1 MTETTLHR
9 FEAPDEEYLTFTH
22 NSGLR
27 VFYSQKDF
35 RNTYVVLGVNFGSV
49 DEQLPLEGGP
59 LPTGC
64 AHFLEHKMFENPDGE
79 DTFLKFSRVGASAN
93 AYTAHERTCYLF
105 STSEQVEEALAIL
118 LESVFTPH
126 FTPEN
131 VRKEKGIIVEEINM
145 YKDDPGDAL
154 YHALLKGLYEH
165 CPVRENI
172 CGGIS
177 SVRQM
182 TSDTLYRAYNAYYRP
197 DNMVL
202 SICGK
207 CDLARLEAL
216 LDATL
221 PQRPTMPLV
230 KKEYPL
236 EKKDCHRR
244 FVRIFRD
251 VATPM
256 TAIGI
261 KVPPFCG
268 SAEERIG
275 RFAAMC
281 LLAQALFS
289 PGSPFVGRLKEEN
302 LIPDE
307 PSYELSDRSCF
318 AHILFFADCYDP
330 SALFALFDRQIKEIV
345 KEGIDE
351 DTFLRCKRVL
361 YAEHLEEFNSTEDT
375 AALYLGDAL
384 EGCDG
389 IDYSAILHS
398 ITREEVNDL
407 ARSLLKK
414 EKICKCRLLPYEYRK
429 EHNNDCN
436 S

>member
-1 MTETTLHR
+1 MVTTTLHR
-9 FEAPDEEYLTFTH
+9 FESLSEEYLTFTH
-22 NSGLR
+22 KSGLR
-27 VFYSQKDF
+27 VFYSQKEF

-59 LPTGC
+59 LPAGC

-126 FTPEN
+126 FTAEN
-131 VRKEKGIIVEEINM
+131 VRKEKGIITEEINM

-165 CPVRENI
+165 CSVKENI
-172 CGGIS
+172 CG
-177 SVRQM
+177 SV
-182 TSDTLYRAYNAYYRP
+182 TSVKNMSAEALYRAYKSYYRP

-202 SICGK
+202 SICGR
-207 CDLARLEAL
+207 CDLEQLEAL
-216 LDATL
+216 LDTIL
-221 PQRPTMPLV
+221 PQRPPTPLV
-230 KKEYPL
+230 KKEYPI
-236 EKKDCHRR
+236 EKEDCHRR
-244 FVRIFRD
+244 FVRIYRD

-268 SAEERIG
+268 SAEERIR

-289 PGSPFVGRLKEEN
+289 PGSPFVGRLKEKN

-307 PSYELSDRSCF
+307 PSYELTDRSAF
-318 AHILFFADCYDP
+318 AHILFFADSYDP
-330 SALFALFDRQIKEIV
+330 TALFALFDREIR
-345 KEGIDE
+345 KIAINGIDE
-351 DTFLRCKRVL
+351 RTFLRCKRVL

-389 IDYSAILHS
+389 IEYSAVLNS
-398 ITREEVNDL
+398 ITREEVNAL
-407 ARSLLKK
+407 AKALLKK
-414 EKICKCRLLPYEYRK
+414 SRICKCRLLPYEYRK
-429 EHNNDCN
+429 ENNYDCN